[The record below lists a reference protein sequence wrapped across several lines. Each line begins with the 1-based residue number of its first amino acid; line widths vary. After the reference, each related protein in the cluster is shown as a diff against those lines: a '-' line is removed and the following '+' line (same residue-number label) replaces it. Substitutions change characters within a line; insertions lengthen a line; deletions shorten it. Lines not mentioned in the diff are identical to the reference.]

1 MSDEVLSPEAVDAAL
16 RTAGSRWE
24 RQGDVLIKV
33 RKAKDF
39 SGALTFVNQVG
50 RLAEAADHHPD
61 IDIRWNE
68 VTLRL
73 TTHSAHGLTEKDLA
87 LAQEIDDLG

>member
-1 MSDEVLSPEAVDAAL
+1 MSEQTLSAETVDAAL
-16 RTAGSRWE
+16 KSGGIAWE
-24 RQGDVLIKV
+24 RQGDQLIKIT
-33 RKAKDF
+33 KAKDF
-39 SGALTFVNQVG
+39 AGALALVNEVG

-61 IDIRWNE
+61 IDLRWNE

-87 LAQEIDDLG
+87 LARSIDELG